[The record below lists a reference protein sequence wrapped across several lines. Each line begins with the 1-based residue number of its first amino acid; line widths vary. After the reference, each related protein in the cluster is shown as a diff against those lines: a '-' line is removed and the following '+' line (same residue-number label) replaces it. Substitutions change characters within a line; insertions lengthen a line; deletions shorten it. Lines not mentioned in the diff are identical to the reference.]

1 MKRSIIPY
9 LKFFDV
15 SITDRLKSTGNVYS
29 LKQKQMILNNVFNTY
44 KPSSMEIGELDV
56 NNSFKMKDSLELYN
70 YAESFRNS
78 NYYLRLP
85 PIANF
90 IDAANK
96 KHVRNISLD
105 TSVSNKYQMGKY
117 NMDLDTTYENIESAL
132 SSHHNFQSVKLNVSC
147 VNKCP
152 VSNKYIKN
160 EKIVDEILRYCKFR
174 HIKEICLTDT
184 TGTLKY
190 DDFQS
195 IMDDLLNHMGP
206 GRLGLHLNNANR
218 WISNDIERIFLGAIY
233 RGIYRFDVANN
244 GIWDDYE
251 NPTFRPSTVNYE
263 QLNCYIVTNRK

>member
-1 MKRSIIPY
+1 MNRSIIPY
-9 LKFFDV
+9 LKLFDV
-15 SITDRLKSTGNVYS
+15 SITDRLKSSGIVYS
-29 LKQKQMILNNVFNTY
+29 LKQKKTILNNVFNIY

-56 NNSFKMKDSLELYN
+56 NNSSKMKDSFELYK
-70 YAESFRNS
+70 YAQSIGS
-78 NYYLRLP
+78 PNYYLRLP

-90 IDAANK
+90 IEAANK
-96 KHVRNISLD
+96 NHVRNISLD
-105 TSVSNKYQMGKY
+105 TSVSNKYQLEKY
-117 NMDLDTTYENIESAL
+117 NMDLDTTYENIDRAL
-132 SSHHNFQSVKLNVSC
+132 SKHHNFQSVKLNVSC

-206 GRLGLHLNNANR
+206 GRLGLHLNNANM

-244 GIWDDYE
+244 GIWDDSE
-251 NPTFRPSTVNYE
+251 NKKFRLATLNYE
-263 QLNCYIVTNRK
+263 QFNCYILTN